1 MTLRWNGK
9 TPREILRI
17 SSPSEFFDWMPQSL
31 IDALALFALSAFCL
45 YPVPVTVRALF
56 VQSFEGTVL
65 DSVSLLDC
73 FLFPLVQ
80 LVALFVYVLTLG
92 KLLHEKRA
100 PLKEL
105 ERHPAFLLYLFLL
118 AWMSVGMAAVH
129 GPNREVL
136 YGAGLHHENFFLQ
149 LEYFLGFFALG
160 VALGNKR
167 WKRWLLRGIL
177 AVSVF
182 LVPCAFYLWKH
193 LAPTTS
199 IVVDWVPCVEAIWS
213 NPNYYGYVLTVFVS
227 LSAAM
232 FAGAESRGWR
242 VFYAAALVA
251 NSVTLTYNNT
261 VGAWVGS
268 LCGCLFVIAAYRLR
282 DGRWNRR
289 ALAAL
294 GLFLLSMYAAGVVNG
309 NLSPNIIEL
318 FKDIIL
324 VLTQPNAEATK
335 HAGSGRWIIWLRSM
349 ELIRQY
355 PLFGI
360 GFEGIV
366 TKDLLEFT
374 INARPH
380 NEYMQYALFYGIP
393 GGVLYL
399 AGCVSIYIR
408 ALRRRAVL
416 DNVTLA
422 ALTAAFGYLC
432 GAFFGLTVYNT
443 APYLFIML
451 GLGYVRETAEAV
463 ETTQAAETTESVE
476 STEAAD

>member
-1 MTLRWNGK
+1 MTSRWKGK
-9 TPREILRI
+9 T
-17 SSPSEFFDWMPQSL
+17 SASEFFNRIPQ
-31 IDALALFALSAFCL
+31 DAPVFFALSLFCL
-45 YPVPVTVRALF
+45 YPVPVAIRALL
-56 VQSFEGTVL
+56 VQSFEGTIL
-65 DSVSLLDC
+65 DSVNLLDY
-73 FLFPLVQ
+73 FVFPLVQ
-80 LVALFVYVLTLG
+80 LVAVLVYVLTLG
-92 KLLHEKRA
+92 KFWREKRS

-118 AWMSVGMAAVH
+118 AWMSVGMSAVH
-129 GPNREVL
+129 GLTREAFF
-136 YGAGLHHENFFLQ
+136 GAALVHENFFLQ

-160 VALGNKR
+160 VALGNQR
-167 WKRWLLRGIL
+167 WKLWLLRGIL

-182 LVPCAFYLWKH
+182 LVPCAFYLWQR
-193 LAPTTS
+193 LTPTTS
-199 IVVDWVPCVEAIWS
+199 IIVGWVPCVEAIWS

-309 NLSPNIIEL
+309 NLSPNILEL

-324 VLTQPNAEATK
+324 ILTQPNAEATK
-335 HAGSGRWIIWLRSM
+335 HAGSGRWFIWLRCM
-349 ELIRQY
+349 ELIWQY
-355 PLFGI
+355 PIFGI
-360 GFEGIV
+360 GFDGVV
-366 TKDLLEFT
+366 TKYLLEFVG
-374 INARPH
+374 NARPH
-380 NEYMQYALFYGIP
+380 NEYMQYTLFYGVP

-399 AGCVSIYIR
+399 AGCASIYVR
-408 ALRRRAVL
+408 AWRRRAVL

-451 GLGYVRETAEAV
+451 GLGYVHAETVEGTETI
-463 ETTQAAETTESVE
+463 ETTQEAETTE
-476 STEAAD
+476 TDD

>member
-1 MTLRWNGK
+1 MTLRWKGK
-9 TPREILRI
+9 A
-17 SSPSEFFDWMPQSL
+17 SASEFFERIPQ
-31 IDALALFALSAFCL
+31 DAPAFFALSLFCL
-45 YPVPVTVRALF
+45 YPVPIALRALF
-56 VQSFEGTVL
+56 IQSLEGTVL
-65 DSVSLLDC
+65 DSVNLLDC
-73 FLFPLVQ
+73 FIFPVVQ
-80 LVALFVYVLTLG
+80 LLAVFVYVLTLG

-118 AWMSVGMAAVH
+118 AWMCVGMAAVH

-227 LSAAM
+227 LSAAL
-232 FAGAESRGWR
+232 FAGAKSRGWR

-251 NSVTLTYNNT
+251 NSVTLSYNNT
-261 VGAWVGS
+261 LGAWIGA
-268 LCGCLFVIAAYRLR
+268 LCGCLFAVVAYRLR
-282 DGRWNRR
+282 DGKFNHWT
-289 ALAAL
+289 LAAL
-294 GLFLLSMYAAGVVNG
+294 GLFLLSMCVAGLVNG
-309 NLSPNIIEL
+309 RLFANVSGLSRDVGL
-318 FKDIIL
+318 L
-324 VLTQPNAEATK
+324 LTEPDSQAARYV
-335 HAGSGRWIIWLRSM
+335 GSKRWIIWRRAM

-355 PLFGI
+355 PIFGV

-366 TKDLLEFT
+366 TKDLLEFAW
-374 INARPH
+374 NARPH
-380 NEYMQYALFYGIP
+380 NEYMQYTLFYGIP
-393 GGVLYL
+393 GGILYTL
-399 AGCVSIYIR
+399 GCVSIYVR
-408 ALRRRAVL
+408 AWRRRAVL

-451 GLGYVRETAEAV
+451 GLGYVRETAQAAETTESV

>member
-1 MTLRWNGK
+1 MTLPLNGK

-31 IDALALFALSAFCL
+31 IDALAVFALAAFCL
-45 YPVPVTVRALF
+45 YPVPIAIRALF
-56 VQSFEGTVL
+56 VQSFEGTIV
-65 DSVSLLDC
+65 DSVNLLDY
-73 FLFPLVQ
+73 FVFPLVQ
-80 LVALFVYVLTLG
+80 LVAVFVYALTLG

-160 VALGNKR
+160 VALRNKR
-167 WKRWLLRGIL
+167 WKCWLLRGIL
-177 AVSVF
+177 VVSMF
-182 LVPCAFYLWKH
+182 LVPCAFYLWKN
-193 LAPTTS
+193 LVPTTDI
-199 IVVDWVPCVEAIWS
+199 IVGWFVSVLCVWS

-227 LSAAM
+227 LSAAGL
-232 FAGAESRGWR
+232 AGAESRGWR
-242 VFYAAALVA
+242 AFYAAALVA

-282 DGRWNRR
+282 DGRWNRWS
-289 ALAAL
+289 LAAL

-355 PLFGI
+355 PVFGI
-360 GFEGIV
+360 GFEGVV
-366 TKDLLEFT
+366 TKNLLEFAR
-374 INARPH
+374 NSRPH

-393 GGVLYL
+393 AAILYTL
-399 AGCVSIYIR
+399 GCASIYVR

-451 GLGYVRETAEAV
+451 GLGYVHETA
-463 ETTQAAETTESVE
+463 QAAETTETVE